1 MAVNFLQIVE
11 TRDGPQ
17 PDSLKKMPSSMSLFS
32 RRKNSD
38 DKALRTVLAPQVN
51 PYLYSTSTSSSPALN
66 SSMAS
71 SAVVHP
77 PHSAPLS
84 AHKTRSLTKAHP
96 IVSGF
101 AVEGAGLVFAPHLG
115 RAKTSTSNN
124 PARDYGKAGMRKP
137 LSGAGSS
144 GFGRRTKS
152 FDQPPPVEPYQEFTR
167 VPPLRGPGSQSVSS
181 ALQQGS
187 SSNPEPL
194 VSVNYSR
201 AGSMRHR
208 VPLSTTGISRGHPAS
223 YSPASSHSMYPASP
237 PLSPE
242 GPLVST
248 GDSSAHGMHYSSDVC
263 LVTDPRRF
271 LLNPQRGNHT
281 DTHCLGLGVSDCD
294 GENQPSHLS
303 TAQTI
308 PMSETKV
315 AREACSQELA
325 ALTFEFEPQAFEV
338 TQRPHPE
345 DQKQS
350 RYREFELIDAVK
362 GKERELEFLRSN
374 SHSYREQIAA
384 MEQVLA
390 QKDREVENAQIRIH
404 ELGQHQTRNR
414 DPPKMEMGVA
424 DMGRRLMEEI
434 RRRERAEKLLAETI
448 SKAESNMQA
457 VLIHEEGKKAEV
469 RAVEERIRSDMQ
481 QKSRDDL
488 ETILGEEEKRRADL
502 NWLFG
507 EKIEKIEHLR
517 REDQEEF
524 HKRMTELKGYKER
537 LERQIKDNAQEIGQN
552 QQSVRMQKEANEELI
567 EMTRKINTRLGEEKK
582 KNRKLEEKINQI
594 TMDALNNVSGANRE
608 VVMLKNV
615 IEDKDT
621 DIKFFE
627 TELAAIR
634 KEKKAMEEG
643 CNGLE
648 TELEAVQK
656 TLFDRSER
664 VRDLE
669 QENMGATEK
678 LEAYR
683 KELDELKH
691 ADVAEQRTEIP
702 EVGDMAKLV
711 ELQDDIE
718 LYKKDVR
725 VYRKDVKKRDKQ
737 IKDLKRSVA
746 ELGSLLESKTLETN
760 VLQDALDVFVSS
772 HEGSLSPTDSSGSES
787 TTPFREEIMAL
798 KQKTRMYE
806 KEYRAMYE
814 DHEVLKR
821 KHNLFVSQQAMIITE
836 IDKKLARVRKEK
848 DAVEATA
855 ARQLKKMQH
864 GFLQLSQTAVVG
876 QLAGVGATAVARNY
890 QEVALPFLPM
900 RSGNIPSS
908 PKRSGSDLR
917 RGGGKATT
925 GMLHDSLLE
934 ESFRADLLPVA
945 EPVGVETVRVV
956 SEKQDSRG
964 RAKLERGMS
973 ATYEPAP
980 DEEIFEW

>member
-1 MAVNFLQIVE
+1 ML
-11 TRDGPQ
+11 
-17 PDSLKKMPSSMSLFS
+17 SSMSLFS

-38 DKALRTVLAPQVN
+38 DKALRAVLAPQVN
-51 PYLYSTSTSSSPALN
+51 PYLYSASASSSPALN
-66 SSMAS
+66 TSMAS

-77 PHSAPLS
+77 PHSAPLPV
-84 AHKTRSLTKAHP
+84 HKTRSLTKAHP
-96 IVSGF
+96 IVSGP

-115 RAKTSTSNN
+115 RARTSDN

-137 LSGAGSS
+137 LNGAGSL

-152 FDQPPPVEPYQEFTR
+152 FDQPPPVEPYQEFPR
-167 VPPLRGPGSQSVSS
+167 VPPLRGPGSQSVSP

-187 SSNPEPL
+187 NLSSEPL

-208 VPLSTTGISRGHPAS
+208 VPLSAAGISRGHPTS
-223 YSPASSHSMYPASP
+223 YSLASSHSMYPASP

-242 GPLVST
+242 SPLVST
-248 GDSSAHGMHYSSDVC
+248 GDSSAHGMHYSSEVC
-263 LVTDPRRF
+263 FVTDTRRF
-271 LLNPQRGNHT
+271 LLNHQRGSHT

-294 GENQPSHLS
+294 VENQQPSHLS

-315 AREACSQELA
+315 AREARSRELA
-325 ALTFEFEPQAFEV
+325 ALTFEFEPQAFEP
-338 TQRPHPE
+338 TQRPHQE

-350 RYREFELIDAVK
+350 RHREFELIDAVK

-374 SHSYREQIAA
+374 SHSYREQMAV

-390 QKDREVENAQIRIH
+390 QKDGELENARIRIY
-404 ELGQHQTRNR
+404 ELGQHQTRDRNQ
-414 DPPKMEMGVA
+414 PKMEMGVA

-457 VLIHEEGKKAEV
+457 VLIHEEGKKAET
-469 RAVEERIRSDMQ
+469 RAVEERIRNDMQ

-507 EKIEKIEHLR
+507 EKIENIEHLR

-524 HKRMTELKGYKER
+524 HKRMTELKGHNER
-537 LERQIKDNAQEIGQN
+537 LERQIKDNAQEIEQN
-552 QQSVRMQKEANEELI
+552 RQSIRMQKEANEELI

-582 KNRKLEEKINQI
+582 KNRRLEEKINQI

-648 TELEAVQK
+648 TELEEVQK

-664 VRDLE
+664 VKDLE
-669 QENMGATEK
+669 QENMEAAEK
-678 LEAYR
+678 LEVYR

-691 ADVAEQRTEIP
+691 ADIAEQRTETS
-702 EVGDMAKLV
+702 EVGDTAK
-711 ELQDDIE
+711 LQDDIE
-718 LYKKDVR
+718 LYKKDVK
-725 VYRKDVKKRDKQ
+725 VYRKDVKKRDHQ

-760 VLQDALDVFVSS
+760 VLQDALDVLVSPR
-772 HEGSLSPTDSSGSES
+772 EGSLSPTDSSGSES
-787 TTPFREEIMAL
+787 TAPFREEIMSL
-798 KQKTRMYE
+798 EQKTRMYE

-814 DHEVLKR
+814 DYEALKR
-821 KHNLFVSQQAMIITE
+821 KHNLFVSQQAMIIME

-848 DAVEATA
+848 DTIEAAA

-876 QLAGVGATAVARNY
+876 QLAGIGATAVARNY

-900 RSGNIPSS
+900 RLGNISS
-908 PKRSGSDLR
+908 PPKQSGSDLKR
-917 RGGGKATT
+917 VGSKATT
-925 GMLHDSLLE
+925 GMVQGLLSE
-934 ESFRADLLPVA
+934 EIFRADLPPVT
-945 EPVGVETVRVV
+945 EPVGVEAVGVV
-956 SEKQDSRG
+956 GEKKNSRG

-973 ATYEPAP
+973 ATSEPAP

>member
-1 MAVNFLQIVE
+1 
-11 TRDGPQ
+11 
-17 PDSLKKMPSSMSLFS
+17 MPSSLSLFS
-32 RRKNSD
+32 RRKNSE
-38 DKALRTVLAPQVN
+38 DKAQRAALAPQVN
-51 PYLYSTSTSSSPALN
+51 PYLYSASASSSPTLN

-77 PHSAPLS
+77 PHSAPLPV
-84 AHKTRSLTKAHP
+84 HKTRSLTKAHP

-101 AVEGAGLVFAPHLG
+101 AVEGTGLVFAPHLG
-115 RAKTSTSNN
+115 RARTSTSDN

-137 LSGAGSS
+137 LNGAGSS

-152 FDQPPPVEPYQEFTR
+152 FDQPPPVEPYQELTR
-167 VPPLRGPGSQSVSS
+167 VPPLRGGSQSVSP

-187 SSNPEPL
+187 NSSPEPL

-208 VPLSTTGISRGHPAS
+208 VPLSVTGVSRGHPAS
-223 YSPASSHSMYPASP
+223 YSPASSHSVYPASP

-242 GPLVST
+242 SPLLST
-248 GDSSAHGMHYSSDVC
+248 GDSSAHGMHYSSEAC
-263 LVTDPRRF
+263 FVTDPRQF

-281 DTHCLGLGVSDCD
+281 DTQYLGLGVSDC
-294 GENQPSHLS
+294 GGGGQQLSHLS
-303 TAQTI
+303 TAQTTPI
-308 PMSETKV
+308 SETQV
-315 AREACSQELA
+315 AREACFWELA
-325 ALTFEFEPQAFEV
+325 ALTFEFEPQAIES
-338 TQRPHPE
+338 TQQPHPE

-350 RYREFELIDAVK
+350 RNREFELIDAVN

-390 QKDREVENAQIRIH
+390 QKDGELENAQIRIH
-404 ELGQHQTRNR
+404 ELGQHQTKNRNS
-414 DPPKMEMGVA
+414 PKMEMGVA

-434 RRRERAEKLLAETI
+434 RRRERAEKLLAGTI

-457 VLIHEEGKKAEV
+457 VLIYEEGKKAEI
-469 RAVEERIRSDMQ
+469 RAVEERIRSDIQ

-488 ETILGEEEKRRADL
+488 EIILGEEEKRRANL

-524 HKRMTELKGYKER
+524 HKRMTELKGHKER
-537 LERQIKDNAQEIGQN
+537 LERQIKDNAQEIEQN
-552 QQSVRMQKEANEELI
+552 RQSVRMQKEANEELI

-615 IEDKDT
+615 IEDRDT

-648 TELEAVQK
+648 TELEEVQK

-664 VRDLE
+664 VKDLE
-669 QENMGATEK
+669 QENMGAAEK

-691 ADVAEQRTEIP
+691 VDIAEQRTESP
-702 EVGDMAKLV
+702 EVGDTAK
-711 ELQDDIE
+711 LQDDIE

-725 VYRKDVKKRDKQ
+725 VYRKDVKKRDNQ

-760 VLQDALDVFVSS
+760 VLQDALDVLISS
-772 HEGSLSPTDSSGSES
+772 REGSLSSTDSSGSES

-798 KQKTRMYE
+798 KQKIRMYE

-814 DHEVLKR
+814 DHEVLRR
-821 KHNLFVSQQAMIITE
+821 KHDLFVSQQAMIITE
-836 IDKKLARVRKEK
+836 IDKQLARVRKEK
-848 DAVEATA
+848 DTIEAAA

-876 QLAGVGATAVARNY
+876 QLAGIGATAVARNY
-890 QEVALPFLPM
+890 QEVALPLLPM
-900 RSGNIPSS
+900 RLGNIPSS

-917 RGGGKATT
+917 RGTSKATT
-925 GMLHDSLLE
+925 GLVQGSLSE
-934 ESFRADLLPVA
+934 ESFRADLLPVV
-945 EPVGVETVRVV
+945 EQVGVETVRMVG
-956 SEKQDSRG
+956 EKDDSRG

-973 ATYEPAP
+973 ATYEPALN
-980 DEEIFEW
+980 EEIFEW